1 MSRDKGKTTAKK
13 SHSEA
18 TSPKTKKK
26 KEEINPFFSLSNRHI
41 SHLPVGRKMSKKSQ
55 SLLNSVSP
63 SGSVTGT
70 PKQPTLQEKLSELVP
85 AIGTTTG
92 SQAHEI
98 MRGLNKSHITDWN
111 GFIDMDE
118 ADLPLMLQNIG
129 GSDKPLSAA
138 SHRIINNILRM
149 VWRNMEN
156 NVVDAENPA
165 TYTHSMYREYVKEM
179 RMLKKTKNY

>member
-13 SHSEA
+13 SYSEA
-18 TSPKTKKK
+18 ASPRKK

-55 SLLNSVSP
+55 SLPKNVSP

-98 MRGLNKSHITDWN
+98 MRGLKKSYITDWN

-118 ADLPLMLQNIG
+118 ADLPLMRQNVG
-129 GSDKPLSAA
+129 GSDVPLSAA
-138 SHRIINNILRM
+138 SHRIIINILQM
-149 VWRNMEN
+149 VWRNMKN
-156 NVVDAENPA
+156 KVADAENPA
-165 TYTHSMYREYVKEM
+165 
-179 RMLKKTKNY
+179 

>member
-13 SHSEA
+13 SYSKA
-18 TSPKTKKK
+18 ASPKKK
-26 KEEINPFFSLSNRHI
+26 KEEINPFFSLSDRHI
-41 SHLPVGRKMSKKSQ
+41 SHLPVGRKMSKKP
-55 SLLNSVSP
+55 LPKSVSP
-63 SGSVTGT
+63 SGSVTGA

-85 AIGTTTG
+85 TIGTATG

-118 ADLPLMLQNIG
+118 ADIPLMLQNIG

-138 SHRIINNILRM
+138 SHRIINNILQM
-149 VWRNMEN
+149 VWRNIEN

-165 TYTHSMYREYVKEM
+165 TYTHSMYREYVKEI
-179 RMLKKTKNY
+179 